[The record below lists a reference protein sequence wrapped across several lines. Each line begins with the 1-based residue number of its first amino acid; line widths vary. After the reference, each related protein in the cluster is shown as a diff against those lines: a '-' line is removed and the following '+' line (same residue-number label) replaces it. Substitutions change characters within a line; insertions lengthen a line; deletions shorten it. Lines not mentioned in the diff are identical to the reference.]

1 MLILKYSAVSL
12 ILVYGTNNLACEK
25 HLSDSTDIAHTA
37 KYLLAISA
45 QAREGALLPIP
56 SKWLASLS
64 TPA

>member
-25 HLSDSTDIAHTA
+25 HLSDSTDVAHTA

-56 SKWLASLS
+56 SK
-64 TPA
+64 